1 MKSGVLMKNILITLL
16 GLCIMA
22 VLGLVLMVVNSD
34 QGWMGNQSAATLVH
48 SNHVATDAQLGS
60 PGDTDGLPTNLPA
73 NTSGNNPLFDDA
85 LMVSDAAA
93 KPVTDTALP
102 EVSIE
107 QKKQVLIQFFDAAD
121 TDIARIKKEITN
133 ARSLG
138 EAAQKIQEK
147 EHRLQQMVEL
157 RQKMMAHNASL
168 L

>member
-1 MKSGVLMKNILITLL
+1 MKSGVLMKNILVTLL
-16 GLCIMA
+16 GMCVMA

-34 QGWMGNQSAATLVH
+34 QGWMGNQSASTLAQSKNLAADPQSGNYGDTGSSSTDFSAH
-48 SNHVATDAQLGS
+48 SSGINPLSNHAST
-60 PGDTDGLPTNLPA
+60 
-73 NTSGNNPLFDDA
+73 
-85 LMVSDAAA
+85 VSDAAA
-93 KPVTDTALP
+93 KSTTDTALP